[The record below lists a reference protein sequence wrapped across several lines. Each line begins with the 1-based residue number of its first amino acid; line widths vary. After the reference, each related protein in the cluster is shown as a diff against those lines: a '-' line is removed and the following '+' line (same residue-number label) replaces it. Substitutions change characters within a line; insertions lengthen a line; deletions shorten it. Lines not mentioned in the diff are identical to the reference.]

1 MPSEDFK
8 LSHVAVRVLAD
19 LTSIHVCMIVALAIS
34 VFHPS
39 LVTARIQLPPEEA
52 VHYYISFFVFLSLV
66 FPAVFLLT
74 GLYTRSPEYQANRA
88 GTLFR
93 SVAISILAFPRMLK
107 GALQQRLEMRPAPIA
122 RRPAPGGTVLIV
134 GGAGYIGSCLVR
146 KLLAAGRKVRVMDS
160 LMYGDYSLHDVIGHP
175 NLQLQVGDCRKLQD
189 LVAAARNTDAII
201 HLAAIV
207 GDPACELDPQASREI
222 N

>member
-93 SVAISILAFPRMLK
+93 SVAISILVFSIANFALYRRQQSPHAYLLLFCGLAAISLAFPRMLK
-107 GALQQRLEMRPAPIA
+107 GALQERLEMRPAPIA
-122 RRPAPGGTVLIV
+122 RRPSC
-134 GGAGYIGSCLVR
+134 GSIR
-146 KLLAAGRKVRVMDS
+146 
-160 LMYGDYSLHDVIGHP
+160 I
-175 NLQLQVGDCRKLQD
+175 
-189 LVAAARNTDAII
+189 
-201 HLAAIV
+201 
-207 GDPACELDPQASREI
+207 
-222 N
+222 